1 MSRLRELYDAA
12 HPYCTDAPTLN
23 DVMDW
28 AATELDRAQG
38 WRNDGPRYTVEGAE
52 YGDAGDLDTAAV
64 EGERIMADFVA
75 EDIAAQPRFHQAQ
88 PPALDDCSEVE
99 DRAPRH
105 ERIEARLKREGW
117 R

>member
-1 MSRLRELYDAA
+1 MSRLRELFDAA
-12 HPYCTDAPTLN
+12 HPYRAEAPTLTEI
-23 DVMDW
+23 MDW

-38 WRNDGPRYTVEGAE
+38 WRNDGPRFSEDSAE
-52 YGDAGDLDTAAV
+52 LGDAGDLDTAAV

-88 PPALDDCSEVE
+88 PRALDDCAEVE
-99 DRAPRH
+99 DRAPRQ
-105 ERIEARLKREGW
+105 ERIETRLKREGW